1 MGIKLY
7 EDKLGQKWKVKGE
20 PRKKAGKTVPTVRTT
35 PLLHANR
42 SVGPLCFVVNS
53 ACRERERERERE
65 RDVYV
70 ASWNAACV

>member
-53 ACRERERERERE
+53 ACRERER
-65 RDVYV
+65 DVYV